1 MAIKIY
7 WTNFA
12 KKQLRNIFDYYK
24 TIASPQIAQNIVVGI
39 VEKVNSLEFQTE
51 IGQKEELLLD
61 RKENFRYLVFKKYKI
76 IYWFNKDKNR
86 IEISDVFDA
95 RQNPIKIKRQK

>member
-1 MAIKIY
+1 MAIKVY

-12 KKQLRNIFDYYK
+12 QKELKNIFDFYK
-24 TIASPQIAQNIVVGI
+24 IKASPIIARNLVVGI
-39 VEKVNSLEFQTE
+39 VEKVNSLEYQTKT
-51 IGQKEELLLD
+51 GQKEKLLLD
-61 RKENFRYLVFKKYKI
+61 REENFRYLVFKKYKI